1 MSEND
6 PISEALLT
14 LMRAASPQQVERLAQ
29 FFPIAAATQA
39 ESVSDG
45 PKLYRVEEAA
55 KQLCISRAHLYA
67 LIRSG
72 EVSAVKLGRSR
83 RIPKTEV
90 ERLIKIGT
98 VR

>member
-1 MSEND
+1 MSDND

-14 LMRAASPQQVERLAQ
+14 LMPSASPQQVERLGQ
-29 FFPIAAATQA
+29 LFPTVNPTQA
-39 ESVSDG
+39 ESAGGD

-72 EVSAVKLGRSR
+72 EVNSVKLGRSR
-83 RIPKTEV
+83 RVSKAEV
-90 ERLIKIGT
+90 ERLIRGT
-98 VR
+98 AV

>member
-6 PISEALLT
+6 PISEALFT
-14 LMRAASPQQVERLAQ
+14 LMRAASPQQIAQLAQ
-29 FFPIAAATQA
+29 LFPTVAATQA
-39 ESVSDG
+39 ESVSDS

-55 KQLCISRAHLYA
+55 KQLSISRAHLYA

-83 RIPKTEV
+83 RIPKAEV
-90 ERLIKIGT
+90 ERLIKGNG
-98 VR
+98 VW